1 MSSIA
6 LMIPT
11 LDRIGGAERQVILL
25 AKGLSKRGWHVSMV
39 ALSGTGEQVA
49 GELAAEGVKFLSLEM
64 RKGLADPRGWICF
77 HRWLLCER
85 PDIVHANL
93 PHAAWLARW
102 SRLASP
108 VRVVLDTIHTSAT
121 GTLSRRLGYRRS
133 SWLPD
138 RVTAVSDSAAVAYL
152 SARLVPLNGLTVLPN
167 GIDIKQWKPDL
178 LLRKAL
184 RHQLGLADEFLWLAA
199 GRLEPVKDYP
209 ALLRAMRRI
218 PAPARLVI
226 AGNGPLEGQLRHLA
240 AELGLTHRIQF
251 LGFEP
256 DLLPWMQAADGFV
269 LASRWEGLPMG
280 LLEAAACALPAVA
293 TDVAGSREVVVDG
306 YTGILTPPANPEAL
320 AMAMNRLMETPLKE
334 RNAMG
339 ERARQSV
346 MERYDLER
354 VLSRWESL
362 YSTLL
367 EQNPLPLRWGR
378 AH

>member
-64 RKGLADPRGWICF
+64 RKGLADPRGWIRF

-209 ALLRAMRRI
+209 ALLPRHAANSRTSAPCDRRWTGRCRI
-218 PAPARLVI
+218 SCAISRP
-226 AGNGPLEGQLRHLA
+226 NLA
-240 AELGLTHRIQF
+240 
-251 LGFEP
+251 
-256 DLLPWMQAADGFV
+256 
-269 LASRWEGLPMG
+269 
-280 LLEAAACALPAVA
+280 
-293 TDVAGSREVVVDG
+293 
-306 YTGILTPPANPEAL
+306 
-320 AMAMNRLMETPLKE
+320 
-334 RNAMG
+334 
-339 ERARQSV
+339 
-346 MERYDLER
+346 
-354 VLSRWESL
+354 
-362 YSTLL
+362 
-367 EQNPLPLRWGR
+367 
-378 AH
+378 

>member
-1 MSSIA
+1 MSSVA

-25 AKGLSKRGWHVSMV
+25 AKGLSKRGWRVSMV
-39 ALSGTGEQVA
+39 ALAGTGEQVA
-49 GELAAEGVKFLSLEM
+49 GELAAEGVEFLSLEM
-64 RKGLADPRGWICF
+64 RKGLADPRGWIRF

-85 PDIVHANL
+85 PDIIHANL

-108 VRVVLDTIHTSAT
+108 TRVVLDTIHTSAT
-121 GTLSRRLGYRRS
+121 GTLSRRFGYRGS

-138 RVTAVSDSAAVAYL
+138 KVTAVSDSVAEAYL
-152 SARLVPLNGLTVLPN
+152 SARLVSPSGLTVVPN
-167 GIDIKQWKPDL
+167 GIDIEQWKPDL

-184 RHQLGLADEFLWLAA
+184 RNQLGLTNEFLWLAV

-209 ALLRAMRRI
+209 ALLRAMLRV
-218 PAPARLVI
+218 PEPARLVI
-226 AGNGPLEGQLRHLA
+226 AGDGTLDGHLRHLA

-256 DLLPWMQAADGFV
+256 DMLCWSQAADGFV
-269 LASRWEGLPMG
+269 LSSRWEGLPMG

-293 TDVAGSREVVVDG
+293 TDVTGSREVVVDG
-306 YTGILTPPANPEAL
+306 YTGILTPPGDAEAL
-320 AMAMNRLMETPLKE
+320 AAAMNRLMETPLKE

-339 ERARQSV
+339 KRARQSV
-346 MERYDLER
+346 MERYDLEL

-362 YSTLL
+362 YWTLL